1 MYFHILCTGP
11 KKRKTLVTEKTPK
24 TQIVNMHVPSIIHL
38 VSPGSKVC
46 LKNGPDARYK
56 SPGSKVCLKQDGPDA
71 VCGRLLS
78 FFSQLFFVKGLWQ
91 QKLFLVLACEHAL
104 TLLTHSVKNGATHA
118 LFGRR
123 TLK

>member
-1 MYFHILCTGP
+1 MHMYFHILCTGP
-11 KKRKTLVTEKTPK
+11 KKRKTLVTKKTPK
-24 TQIVNMHVPSIIHL
+24 TQIVIMHVPSIIRL

-46 LKNGPDARYK
+46 GFGGCLKNGPE
-56 SPGSKVCLKQDGPDA
+56 A

-78 FFSQLFFVKGLWQ
+78 FFSQLFFVKALWQ

-104 TLLTHSVKNGATHA
+104 TLLTHNVKNGGTHA